1 MAMSKVFLV
10 ACWSITTLIVAL
22 ALSACQP
29 AATIADPPPA
39 AAAPK
44 NDWVAEIRRLAAAE
58 KSYIEVLPLSDPAVT
73 DLRGAARLAEAER
86 RYDDVEMALAA
97 ALALTPED
105 PDLWQWRAENDLA
118 QARWPDARRHARHSA
133 RIGPRLGA
141 LCVRNWLTLRAVAE
155 ETGESVAAARAQTR
169 ASACTVPAPVRL

>member
-22 ALSACQP
+22 ALSACQT

-73 DLRGAARLAEAER
+73 DLRGAACGSR
-86 RYDDVEMALAA
+86 
-97 ALALTPED
+97 T
-105 PDLWQWRAENDLA
+105 
-118 QARWPDARRHARHSA
+118 
-133 RIGPRLGA
+133 
-141 LCVRNWLTLRAVAE
+141 TLRRCGNGVGCGIGTD
-155 ETGESVAAARAQTR
+155 TGRS
-169 ASACTVPAPVRL
+169 